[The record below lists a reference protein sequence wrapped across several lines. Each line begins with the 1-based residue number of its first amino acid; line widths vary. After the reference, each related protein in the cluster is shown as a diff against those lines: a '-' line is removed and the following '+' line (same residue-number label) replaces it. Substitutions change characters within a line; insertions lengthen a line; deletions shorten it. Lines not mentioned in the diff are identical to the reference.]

1 MFKELINKLKQR
13 KNQLEKYN
21 TSNDIAETKS
31 IEEEKNIDIKIS
43 KENNIYKI
51 EISDY
56 ISIIDFVDKKNSSDE
71 YNILDLLCNCVLWN
85 NGKQKVNKGI
95 YYIINN
101 DNSLYNILFTD
112 GKIKID
118 ERIKVDL
125 VEQIKKENITQE
137 RVITYN
143 KNKDEYYYYSAKH
156 EANGNT
162 YYTRYYNKNRSVEF
176 GELELTE
183 EETYNEIN
191 SVICNMEN
199 IEGIQNIL
207 DVDLLKKYILED
219 LKDDLNKKII

>member
-21 TSNDIAETKS
+21 TSKNIAETKS
-31 IEEEKNIDIKIS
+31 IEEKNVDIKIS

-51 EISDY
+51 KINDY

-71 YNILDLLCNCVLWN
+71 YKILDLLCNCVLWN
-85 NGKQKVNKGI
+85 NGMQKVNKGI
-95 YYIINN
+95 YYIINK
-101 DNSLYNILFTD
+101 DNSLYNILFND
-112 GKIKID
+112 EKVKID
-118 ERIKVDL
+118 ERTKVELDEL
-125 VEQIKKENITQE
+125 TQKENITQE

-162 YYTRYYNKNRSVEF
+162 YYTKYYNKNRSFKF

-183 EETYNEIN
+183 EETYDEIN
-191 SVICNMEN
+191 SVVCNIEN

-207 DVDLLKKYILED
+207 DVDLLKKYILKD
-219 LKDDLNKKII
+219 LKEDLNKRKI